1 MKDSPVD
8 DWEMNQ
14 GHHPADMAWAKV
26 LGERDAVITRLRA
39 ALLTQADEIERLRAA
54 LECIAEWEP
63 MLRGDDWHMRATAR
77 AALTG
82 RDTPT

>member
-39 ALLTQADEIERLRAA
+39 ALLTQADEIE
-54 LECIAEWEP
+54 P